1 MFFPVAAIIFL
12 WYLTAVFLSVILI
25 WILGKGVLSLAEN
38 LNMTRGNPTKLLF
51 AFSLPLMFANV
62 FQQLYTV
69 VDTAIVGQGV
79 GVTALAALGTV
90 DWLNWMFVGI
100 AQGYGQG
107 FSVRISQKFGQ
118 GDFQGMR
125 RVTGLS
131 AMLCAIIAI
140 AGTILGQAL
149 LPTFL
154 ELLQVPENLQS
165 DGTLYM
171 RILLAGFPAV
181 MFFNYCSCVLR
192 AVGNSKTPLIA
203 MVIASFVNIG
213 LDALTV
219 FVLEWGIAG
228 AALATVFSQCLAGCI
243 CAVKMAKTPYLRFTR
258 KDTRWEKPL
267 CKDLILI
274 GSPVAAK
281 NMIIALG
288 GMVVQTVVNTFSLS
302 FIAGFTATN
311 KLYGLLEI
319 AATSYGYAVTTYVG
333 QNYGAMNLFRVKAGV
348 KSATILAVGTSLVIA
363 AVMLLFG
370 RPITMIFIS
379 RDDPA
384 LALAAGNIAYWY
396 LCAMAVSL
404 PVLYL
409 LYVYQ
414 AGLQGMGNTVVPMLS
429 GMLEFVLRV
438 SLSFVVAYSGF
449 KYGIFGAEVSA
460 WWGAAIFLILG
471 YLRHYRK
478 TTKQ

>member
-1 MFFPVAAIIFL
+1 M
-12 WYLTAVFLSVILI
+12 
-25 WILGKGVLSLAEN
+25 AEN
-38 LNMTRGNPTKLLF
+38 LNMTRGNPAKLLF
-51 AFSLPLMFANV
+51 TFSLPLMFANV

-79 GVTALAALGTV
+79 GVMALAALGTV

-107 FSVRISQKFGQ
+107 FSVRIAQKFGQ
-118 GDFQGMR
+118 GDIKGMQQ
-125 RVTGLS
+125 VTGVS
-131 AMLCAIIAI
+131 AVLCAIIAVLF
-140 AGTILGQAL
+140 TLLGQAL
-149 LPTFL
+149 LPSFL
-154 ELLQVPENLQS
+154 NLLQVPRNLQPMGS
-165 DGTLYM
+165 LYM
-171 RILLAGFPAV
+171 RIMLAGFPLV

-203 MVIASFVNIG
+203 MIIASFANIG
-213 LDALTV
+213 LDALAV
-219 FVLEWGIAG
+219 FVLDWGIAG
-228 AALATVFSQCLAGCI
+228 AAAATVFSQCLAGAI
-243 CAVKMAKTPYLRFTR
+243 CALKIAKTPALRFSKQDMKLK
-258 KDTRWEKPL
+258 KDL

-281 NMIIALG
+281 NVIIALG

-333 QNYGAMNLFRVKAGV
+333 QNYGAMRLDRVKAGM
-348 KSATILAVGTSLVIA
+348 KSATYLAIGTSLVIA

-396 LCAMAVSL
+396 LSAMAVSL

-438 SLSFVVAYSGF
+438 SLSFLVASTGF
-449 KYGIFGAEVSA
+449 RYGIFGAEVSA

-471 YLRHYRK
+471 YLRHYKK
-478 TTKQ
+478 TIKA